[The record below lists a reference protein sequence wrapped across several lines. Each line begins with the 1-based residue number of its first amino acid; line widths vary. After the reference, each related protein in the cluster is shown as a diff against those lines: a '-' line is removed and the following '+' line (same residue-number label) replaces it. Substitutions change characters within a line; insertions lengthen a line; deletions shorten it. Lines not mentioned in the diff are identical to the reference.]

1 MTKKKIFYETKKAAL
16 WKAAKKESP
25 EKSGLKKT

>member
-1 MTKKKIFYETKKAAL
+1 MTKKRFFMKRKKATL